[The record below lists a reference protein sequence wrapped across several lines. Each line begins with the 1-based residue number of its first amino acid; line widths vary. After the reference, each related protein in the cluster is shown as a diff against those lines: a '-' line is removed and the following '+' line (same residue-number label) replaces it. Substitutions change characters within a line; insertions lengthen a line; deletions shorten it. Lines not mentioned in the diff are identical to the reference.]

1 MDETYDRDYSSD
13 GLSRYGAYLRQKRTM
28 FDRGDGPTD
37 DAVSFALAAWRVAQS
52 PIMAPGYVQP
62 HPRVLAADEHWDDYG
77 RAAVLVQVAAPLPEP
92 VARSID
98 RWRWR
103 GWERHGHDPSF
114 WVAPYDN
121 DRPAAYTMVTLRI
134 PLDGAALPRPRYR
147 AGAAD
152 TTTAKQAV
160 QVLCRLLNDQ
170 VDPVLDALGDKG

>member
-37 DAVSFALAAWRVAQS
+37 DAASFALAAWC
-52 PIMAPGYVQP
+52 
-62 HPRVLAADEHWDDYG
+62 
-77 RAAVLVQVAAPLPEP
+77 

-103 GWERHGHDPSF
+103 GWERHGHDPSL
-114 WVAPYDN
+114 WVVPYDN

-147 AGAAD
+147 AGVAD
-152 TTTAKQAV
+152 TATAKQAV
-160 QVLCRLLNDQ
+160 WVLCGLLNDQ
-170 VDPVLDALGDKG
+170 VDPVLDALGDTG